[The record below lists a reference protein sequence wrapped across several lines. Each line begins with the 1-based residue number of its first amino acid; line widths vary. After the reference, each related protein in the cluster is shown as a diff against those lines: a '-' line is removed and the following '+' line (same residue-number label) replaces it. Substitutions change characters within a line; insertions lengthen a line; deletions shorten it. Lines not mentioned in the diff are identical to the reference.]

1 MNSWFSCRSRRA
13 GRTLIVTV
21 LIAAIGLVLATA
33 RRGQAAVQA
42 TRSVFDRVY
51 TEEQAKRGKVLHS
64 DFCALCHGDPPTGT
78 PMAPGLAGDDF
89 LATYNGMTVA
99 DLFSKISKTMPAD
112 DPGKLKPQET
122 ADVVAYLLSAN
133 KWPADGKELPTDLAM
148 LKEIRILAKR
158 SR

>member
-1 MNSWFSCRSRRA
+1 MNSRCSGESRRA
-13 GRTLIVTV
+13 RWTLVVTV
-21 LIAAIGLVLATA
+21 LVAAITLILAA
-33 RRGQAAVQA
+33 AERGQAAAQA
-42 TRSVFDRVY
+42 TRSVLDGVY
-51 TEEQAKRGKVLHS
+51 TEEQAKRGKVLYS

-78 PMAPGLAGDDF
+78 AMAPGLAGDEF

-99 DLFSKISKTMPAD
+99 DLFSKVSKTMPAD

-122 ADVVAYLLSAN
+122 ADVVAYMLSAN
-133 KWPADGKELPTDLAM
+133 KWPASGKELPADPAT